1 MINMKNYSL
10 KYKIKFSIFVF
21 ALLLV
26 SSIILLINIT
36 ITNIKNEERKQVM
49 LWAEAVQKRYAL
61 VEYTNRLFEK
71 LKLEERK
78 KVELWSEAQHHILDE
93 DNSQFLTFL
102 LKIISSNKN
111 IPIILTDSKG
121 LVVSS
126 INMEYP
132 IDSQKPI
139 PDSIYQKFSKYKPI
153 PVTYDNEPINY
164 LYYTDSRL
172 FSELQNVMN
181 DMITSFIEEVVK
193 NSASVPVVI
202 TNQDTSKIIAYG
214 NLDTNKVKSEYALHA
229 VVHEMAS
236 NNSAI
241 PIILN
246 NSVVS
251 YIFYEDSLLITRL
264 TYYPYIL
271 IIIGTILLLFAYF
284 AFRSS
289 EKYEQNQILVGLS
302 KETAHQLGTP
312 ISSLMAWVELLR
324 MKNVENEV
332 IEEINKDVIRLN
344 TIAERFSKIGSAP
357 NLTLQNLNE
366 VVYNSMKY
374 IMMRTSNK
382 IQFTINTSKQ
392 DLILPINIALFE
404 WVIENICKNAIDAMQ
419 GNGAL
424 SITILESN
432 THAYIDIED
441 TGKGIPRNKFTTIF
455 KPGFTTKQR
464 GWGLG
469 LSLAKRIIE
478 EYHKGKIIVK
488 SSELNKGTTFRIS
501 LPLS

>member
-1 MINMKNYSL
+1 MKNYSL
-10 KYKIKFSIFVF
+10 KYKIKLSLFFI
-21 ALLLV
+21 ALLFV
-26 SSIILLINIT
+26 ASIIFLLNTT

-61 VEYTNRLFEK
+61 VEYTNKLFEK

-78 KVELWSEAQHHILDE
+78 KVELWSEAQHHLLDE

-111 IPIILTDSKG
+111 IPIILTDSKSN
-121 LVVSS
+121 VVSS
-126 INMEYP
+126 INLDYNLEL
-132 IDSQKPI
+132 QKPM
-139 PDSIYQKFSKYKPI
+139 PDSINKIFSQYEPI
-153 PVTYDNEPINY
+153 EITYDNQPINY

-181 DMITSFIEEVVK
+181 DMIQSFIEEVVK

-202 TNQDTSKIIAYG
+202 TNQDTSKVLAFG
-214 NLDTNKVKSEYALHA
+214 NIDSARIKNVYILHQTA
-229 VVHEMAS
+229 MEMAS
-236 NNSAI
+236 NNAPI
-241 PIILN
+241 PIMLN
-246 NSVVS
+246 DNVLH
-251 YIFYEDSLLITRL
+251 YIFYEDSILITRL

-271 IIIGTILLLFAYF
+271 IVISFVLLMLAYF

-289 EKYEQNQILVGLS
+289 EKYEQNQLLVGMS

-312 ISSLMAWVELLR
+312 ISSLMAWVELL
-324 MKNVENEV
+324 KLQNVDDEIIV
-332 IEEINKDVIRLN
+332 EINKDVIRLQ

-366 VVYNSMKY
+366 VVLNSFNYMK
-374 IMMRTSNK
+374 MRTSNK
-382 IQFTINTSKQ
+382 IHFHFNALQNDIVIP
-392 DLILPINIALFE
+392 LNIALFE
-404 WVIENICKNAIDAMQ
+404 WVIENICKNAIDAMH
-419 GNGAL
+419 GTGTL
-424 SITILESN
+424 SVSLSVSN
-432 THAYIDIED
+432 SFAHIDIED
-441 TGKGIPRNKFTTIF
+441 SGKGIPRNKFKTIF

-478 EYHKGKIIVK
+478 QYHNGKIIVK
-488 SSELNKGTTFRIS
+488 YSELNKGTIFRIS
-501 LPLS
+501 LPIS

>member
-1 MINMKNYSL
+1 MKNYSL
-10 KYKIKFSIFVF
+10 KYKIKIWIFSI
-21 ALLLV
+21 ALILV
-26 SSIILLINIT
+26 TSIIILLNIT
-36 ITNIKNEERKQVM
+36 ITNIKNEERKQVI

-61 VEYTNRLFEK
+61 MEYTNKLFEK
-71 LKLEERK
+71 LKDEERK

-93 DNSQFLTFL
+93 ENSEFLTFL

-111 IPIILTDSKG
+111 IPIILTDAKG

-126 INMEYP
+126 INLEYS
-132 IDSQKPI
+132 IANNKPI
-139 PDSIYQKFSKYKPI
+139 PDSLKPI
-153 PVTYDNEPINY
+153 FTKHKPISVTYDNQPINY
-164 LYYTDSRL
+164 LYYADSKL

-181 DMITSFIEEVVK
+181 NMITSFIEEVVK
-193 NSASVPVVI
+193 NSASVPVII
-202 TNQDTSKIIAYG
+202 TNQDTTKIIAYG
-214 NLDTNKVKSEYALHA
+214 NIDSLRISKEQSLFPILQ
-229 VVHEMAS
+229 EMAS
-236 NNSAI
+236 NNQAI

-246 NSVVS
+246 DTVVS

-271 IIIGTILLLFAYF
+271 MIFSIVLLLFAYF

-289 EKYEQNQILVGLS
+289 EKYEQNQLLVGMS

-324 MKNVENEV
+324 MKEIENEV
-332 IEEINKDVIRLN
+332 IEEINKDVVRLN

-357 NLTLQNLNE
+357 MLSLQNLNE
-366 VVYNSMKY
+366 VVINSLKY
-374 IMMRTSNK
+374 ITMRTSDK
-382 IQFTINTSKQ
+382 IQFAIHTSPQ
-392 DLILPINIALFE
+392 DLIIPINISLFE
-404 WVIENICKNAIDAMQ
+404 WVIENITKNAIDAMQ
-419 GNGAL
+419 GNGKL
-424 SITILESN
+424 TVTIGCTNS
-432 THAYIDIED
+432 HAFIDIED
-441 TGKGIPRNKFTTIF
+441 TGKGITKNKFKTIF

-488 SSELNKGTTFRIS
+488 SSEIGKGTTFRIT